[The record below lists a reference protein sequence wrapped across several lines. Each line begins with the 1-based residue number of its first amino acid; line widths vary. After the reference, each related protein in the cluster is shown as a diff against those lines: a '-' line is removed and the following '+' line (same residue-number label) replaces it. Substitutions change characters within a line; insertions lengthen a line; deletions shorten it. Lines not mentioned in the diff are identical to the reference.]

1 MDIIDNG
8 NVTSNELNKGGLH
21 LNPRGLGKLA
31 ISFIRRIKKFV
42 TTWWVTGSFNKAS
55 SFGTEVN
62 FRYFANLGYIEKSA
76 KSAIN
81 QLNGTNSEETL
92 KNGALNEIRKK
103 NPNRIIIIYL
113 NVNSIRNKLE
123 MLEEVVGNKT
133 DILLIFETKLDDT
146 FPLNQFILERCTP
159 PYSLDRT
166 THGGGL
172 MLFVREDI
180 PSKLLLNIDPSGNI
194 ENIFVEIKLK

>member
-1 MDIIDNG
+1 MDIMDNG

-42 TTWWVTGSFNKAS
+42 TTWWVTGSFYKAS
-55 SFGTEVN
+55 SFSTEVN

-92 KNGALNEIRKK
+92 KNDALNKIKK
-103 NPNRIIIIYL
+103 NPNCIIIGHL
-113 NVNSIRNKLE
+113 NINSIRNKFK
-123 MLEEVVGNKT
+123 MLKEVVGNKT
-133 DILLIFETKLDDT
+133 DILLISE
-146 FPLNQFILERCTP
+146 I
-159 PYSLDRT
+159 YST
-166 THGGGL
+166 
-172 MLFVREDI
+172 I
-180 PSKLLLNIDPSGNI
+180 QA
-194 ENIFVEIKLK
+194 